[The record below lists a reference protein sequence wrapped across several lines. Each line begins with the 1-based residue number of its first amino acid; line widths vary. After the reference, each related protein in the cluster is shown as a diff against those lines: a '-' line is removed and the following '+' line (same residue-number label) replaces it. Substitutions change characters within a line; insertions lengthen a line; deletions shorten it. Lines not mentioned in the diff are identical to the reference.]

1 MAHPNQIEISFRY
14 LVSVEGDEEASKQ
27 DLSFRLGYD
36 ETEIPI
42 SDDLLD
48 KLKDEISQVLPAHM
62 KLDRIGGLLSLN
74 VSKIKTF

>member
-1 MAHPNQIEISFRY
+1 MAQPNQIEISFRY
-14 LVSVEGDEEASKQ
+14 LVSVEGDQEASKQ

-36 ETEIPI
+36 EAEIPI

-74 VSKIKTF
+74 GSKIKTF

>member
-1 MAHPNQIEISFRY
+1 MAQPNQIEISFRY
-14 LVSVEGDEEASKQ
+14 LVSVEGDQEASKQ

-36 ETEIPI
+36 EAEIPI

-62 KLDRIGGLLSLN
+62 KFDRIGGLLSLN
-74 VSKIKTF
+74 GSKIKTF